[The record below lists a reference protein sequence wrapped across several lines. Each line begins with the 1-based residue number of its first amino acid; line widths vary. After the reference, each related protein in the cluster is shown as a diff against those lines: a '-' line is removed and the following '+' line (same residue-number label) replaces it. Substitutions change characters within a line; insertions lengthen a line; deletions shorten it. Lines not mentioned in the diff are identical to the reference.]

1 MKCATLLLALVV
13 VLVAAP
19 ACTDFE
25 AGEEAY
31 DRGDYATALKEFRP
45 LAERGD
51 ARAQFRLGVMYTMGQ
66 GVPQDD
72 KEAARW
78 YRLAATQGYAA
89 AQYNLGVMYFTGIG
103 VPRDVVRAHLWY
115 SLAAAPGHENARRAR
130 DIVAKK
136 MTPAQLADAQ
146 RLALEWKPKSS
157 Q

>member
-1 MKCATLLLALVV
+1 
-13 VLVAAP
+13 
-19 ACTDFE
+19 
-25 AGEEAY
+25 
-31 DRGDYATALKEFRP
+31 
-45 LAERGD
+45 
-51 ARAQFRLGVMYTMGQ
+51 MYTMGQ

-89 AQYNLGVMYFTGIG
+89 AQYNLGVMYFMGIG

-136 MTPAQLADAQ
+136 MTPAQRADAQ
-146 RLALEWKPKSS
+146 RLAREWKPK